1 MENAVRTTYRV
12 LKESADAPGTRK
24 DSSGALSGMTALGMT
39 KPASETSRSVVL
51 RGSIPRGARRAR
63 ITLDQW
69 VGTEIEG
76 DGLPI
81 TS

>member
-1 MENAVRTTYRV
+1 MMVESG
-12 LKESADAPGTRK
+12 KERPERARKRDSPGTRN

-39 KPASETSRSVVL
+39 KPASEISLSVVF
-51 RGSIPRGARRAR
+51 RGSCPRGARAAR

-69 VGTEIEG
+69 VGTEIDGVG
-76 DGLPI
+76 DPM

>member
-1 MENAVRTTYRV
+1 MRN
-12 LKESADAPGTRK
+12 

-39 KPASETSRSVVL
+39 NAASEASRSAVL
-51 RGSIPRGARRAR
+51 SGSIPRGARRVR

-69 VGTEIEG
+69 VGTEMAG
-76 DGLPI
+76 VGLPI